1 MTNQIITIVMVAIAL
16 GVDAMSLS
24 MGMGLRGVS
33 RSYERRFSFMVGVF
47 HVLMPLIGLNLGIVA
62 GKFLGIWAGRVG
74 ALVLILIGLDMLYEA
89 SRNIKL
95 QSVSFAKAGE
105 IIDEPPAG
113 GSWWDMIILS
123 TTVSIDALTV
133 GFSLG
138 TLQMPILYTVF
149 IMGLT
154 AALMTYIGFRGGRLL
169 GRLVGNYAE
178 MIGGLVLIVLAL
190 KLFFYS

>member
-1 MTNQIITIVMVAIAL
+1 MTNQIIAIVMVAIVL

-24 MGMGLRGVS
+24 MGMGLRGAS
-33 RSYERRFSFMVGVF
+33 RTYERRFSLMVGVF
-47 HVLMPLIGLNLGIVA
+47 HVLMPLIGLSLGIVA

-74 ALVLILIGLDMLYEA
+74 ALILLLIGLDMLYEA
-89 SRNIKL
+89 YRNTRL
-95 QSVSFAKAGE
+95 QSVSFE
-105 IIDEPPAG
+105 EVDEMLDEPPASG
-113 GSWWDMIILS
+113 RWWDMTILS
-123 TTVSIDALTV
+123 TTVSLDALTV

-138 TLQMPILYTVF
+138 TLQMPILYTVL

-154 AALMTYIGFRGGRLL
+154 AALMTYIGFRTGRLL

-178 MIGGLVLIVLAL
+178 MIGGLVLIALAV

>member
-1 MTNQIITIVMVAIAL
+1 MTNQIIAIVMVAIVL

-24 MGMGLRGVS
+24 MGMGLRGAS
-33 RSYERRFSFMVGVF
+33 RTYERRFSLMVGVF
-47 HVLMPLIGLNLGIVA
+47 HVLMPLIGLSLGIVA

-74 ALVLILIGLDMLYEA
+74 ALILLLIGLDMLYEA
-89 SRNIKL
+89 YRNTRL
-95 QSVSFAKAGE
+95 QSVSFE
-105 IIDEPPAG
+105 EVDEMLDEPPASG
-113 GSWWDMIILS
+113 RWWDMIILS
-123 TTVSIDALTV
+123 TTVSLDALTV

-138 TLQMPILYTVF
+138 TLQMPILYTVL

-154 AALMTYIGFRGGRLL
+154 AALMTYIGFRTGRLL

-178 MIGGLVLIVLAL
+178 MIGGLVLIALAV